1 MSYVID
7 VYWGKVNAE
16 RNLGKVALF
25 VSFFPQIIEGP
36 IGRFKDLA
44 PQLYKPN
51 ANSEKNIVYG
61 VQLMMWGYFKKM
73 VIADRVAVVAD
84 FVFGNYLSISGV
96 GTIIGIFLYAI
107 QDYTDFSG
115 CIDIA
120 RGCAQAM
127 GIEMAENF
135 KRPYFSRTIPEFWR
149 RWHMSLGAWMKD
161 YVFYPFS
168 LTKVMRK
175 LGKATKKRFGKYLG
189 RTLPVAIGNIL
200 VFFLVGVWH
209 GANWNY
215 IVWGLFYGVLIA
227 IASLMKP
234 IFDWLNTKLE
244 N

>member
-1 MSYVID
+1 
-7 VYWGKVNAE
+7 
-16 RNLGKVALF
+16 
-25 VSFFPQIIEGP
+25 
-36 IGRFKDLA
+36 
-44 PQLYKPN
+44 
-51 ANSEKNIVYG
+51 
-61 VQLMMWGYFKKM
+61 
-73 VIADRVAVVAD
+73 
-84 FVFGNYLSISGV
+84 
-96 GTIIGIFLYAI
+96 
-107 QDYTDFSG
+107 
-115 CIDIA
+115 
-120 RGCAQAM
+120 
-127 GIEMAENF
+127 MAENF

-227 IASLMKP
+227 IC
-234 IFDWLNTKLE
+234 
-244 N
+244 